1 MTNLMKEAHFWYR
14 GNHIGKEDVENEGD
28 LNYICDAIM
37 RAGFK
42 TGLDI
47 GQQRKRCKRIL
58 MDWCDDWVKPDEF
71 HKKLLIGCI
80 LTLVK
85 VGEIDNHNDD
95 GYIILKKVGL
105 RRIDPNPTCLRE
117 RNLAH

>member
-1 MTNLMKEAHFWYR
+1 MMKEAHFWFR
-14 GNHIGKEDVENEGD
+14 GNHIGKQDVDDESD

-42 TGLDI
+42 SGLDI
-47 GQQRKRCKRIL
+47 VQQRKRCKRLL
-58 MDWCDDWVKPDEF
+58 MDACDDWHKPNEF
-71 HKKLLIGCI
+71 QKKMLIGCI

-95 GYIILKKVGL
+95 GYIILKKYTTQT
-105 RRIDPNPTCLRE
+105 R
-117 RNLAH
+117 

>member
-1 MTNLMKEAHFWYR
+1 
-14 GNHIGKEDVENEGD
+14 
-28 LNYICDAIM
+28 M